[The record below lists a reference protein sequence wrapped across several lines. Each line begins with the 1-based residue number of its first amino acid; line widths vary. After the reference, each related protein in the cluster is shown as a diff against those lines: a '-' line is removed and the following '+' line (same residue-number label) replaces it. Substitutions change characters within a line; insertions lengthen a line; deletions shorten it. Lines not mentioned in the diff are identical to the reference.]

1 MSNYRPNDLFK
12 LINNIKYGYVDRKSN
27 IHIGDDEK
35 WFSTYKLQSKDE
47 LLTNMVGNCYD
58 VVELLRFF
66 LERNYKVETF
76 FMMIALPYKNNYP
89 THSYL
94 IYLDNNCYNLI
105 ENKFGLNCGINS
117 FKTREEVVRYQALS
131 YLKFLKDNY
140 NLKSKE
146 EKYFITTSF
155 NKPKSGSSAL
165 SYIDNALSGSK
176 VVMLVDGEIN
186 YKNYEEIN

>member
-12 LINNIKYGYVDRKSN
+12 FINNIKYGYVDRKSN

-105 ENKFGLNCGINS
+105 ENKFGLNEGIHV
-117 FKTREEVVRYQALS
+117 FKTRKEVIKYKASS
-131 YLKFLKDNY
+131 YLKLLRNIY
-140 NLKSKE
+140 NLKE
-146 EKYFITTSF
+146 DDEKHFVITSF
-155 NKPKSGSSAL
+155 DKPKSVISAS
-165 SYIDNALSGSK
+165 SYIDNALSSHSVLTLIDGKLNFESK
-176 VVMLVDGEIN
+176 KK
-186 YKNYEEIN
+186 KN